1 MGIKTD
7 LYHCNEGHAALL
19 NVQRLVDYV
28 QNDHLKF
35 NEALEVVRSSSLYT
49 VHTPVPAGHDYFD
62 ESLFGKY
69 MGEFPAKL
77 GIEWKDLMNMG
88 RENPDTNE
96 KFSMSVFA
104 CNSCQE
110 VNGVSWLHGK
120 VSQKMF
126 QPIWK
131 GYSPDE
137 LHVGYVTNGVH
148 MPTWAASEW
157 KEFYVKTFGP
167 EFMSHQSVPK

>member
-1 MGIKTD
+1 
-7 LYHCNEGHAALL
+7 
-19 NVQRLVDYV
+19 
-28 QNDHLKF
+28 
-35 NEALEVVRSSSLYT
+35 
-49 VHTPVPAGHDYFD
+49 
-62 ESLFGKY
+62 

-167 EFMSHQSVPK
+167 EFMSHQSDPKMWEKIYEVDDEIIWNIRQTLKINSLNSSKTIFVKLG

>member
-1 MGIKTD
+1 
-7 LYHCNEGHAALL
+7 
-19 NVQRLVDYV
+19 
-28 QNDHLKF
+28 
-35 NEALEVVRSSSLYT
+35 
-49 VHTPVPAGHDYFD
+49 
-62 ESLFGKY
+62 
-69 MGEFPAKL
+69 
-77 GIEWKDLMNMG
+77 
-88 RENPDTNE
+88 
-96 KFSMSVFA
+96 MSVFA

-167 EFMSHQSVPK
+167 EFNPIPKCGKRFTKWTTKSSGTSDKL

>member
-1 MGIKTD
+1 
-7 LYHCNEGHAALL
+7 
-19 NVQRLVDYV
+19 
-28 QNDHLKF
+28 
-35 NEALEVVRSSSLYT
+35 
-49 VHTPVPAGHDYFD
+49 
-62 ESLFGKY
+62 
-69 MGEFPAKL
+69 
-77 GIEWKDLMNMG
+77 
-88 RENPDTNE
+88 
-96 KFSMSVFA
+96 MSVFA

-167 EFMSHQSVPK
+167 EFMSHQSDPKMWEKIYEVDDEIIWNIRQTLKNKFVKFVKDDFRETWLKNQGDPSRIVSVLEKINPNALLIGFARRFATYKEHTCYSQTLNDSQK